1 MTRKDD
7 DDAGAAIGGGI
18 IGAFVGYG
26 IAKPKIQSLEA
37 QNRELQ
43 NENIMLRNTLSAK
56 DNIISQLQEENRKL
70 KEEKKDNNS
79 VKSIAKSLFDKL

>member
-1 MTRKDD
+1 MVRKDD

-37 QNRELQ
+37 QNRTLQ
-43 NENIMLRNTLSAK
+43 DENQMLRSDLA
-56 DNIISQLQEENRKL
+56 QLQEENRKL
-70 KEEKKDNNS
+70 KEELQKKGSSSAKNI
-79 VKSIAKSLFDKL
+79 VKSLFDKI